1 MTTHPSHSAP
11 PVIRVFLSSTFADME
26 RERSYFNEVLTPKIS
41 RICNQRG
48 VSFFSVDLRWGITHE
63 DQVNGQVLPICLG
76 EIDKCRPY
84 FIGIVGNRYGSVL
97 ETVPEHIARSIPWLT
112 GKEGHS
118 ITELEMLYAV
128 LDKEKSDGCVDC
140 AFYMRSDRLSREMY
154 GTAPNESDGAR
165 RRLDDLKRRITEDE
179 AIPSAAYDSME
190 EFGEMVMRD
199 LMRWLDEHFPA
210 SADVNLIRRQWYDG
224 ELLRD
229 YLPSASLEHFLDTYA
244 AESKKPLLFYGDGAR
259 GKTAF
264 LTAWQPNEGHKIVVN
279 IAADDRF
286 AYWPTLAR
294 HLALSIREL
303 QSDCGLPEGVSAEDG
318 DVFYTADEDKER
330 FAQAFVQWFGGLK
343 VSQPIA
349 IVINDLNLLED
360 EQGRLLSWLP
370 AVPPAG
376 IRLFGSTNDD
386 EMVQNAS
393 MLGWNI
399 KEMPLF
405 DQKDAAALVTD
416 YLHACGKKL
425 TQEQTGRLLK
435 SVCARYPGQL
445 RFVAAF
451 LVNFGRFNSLDTLID
466 RIGEMRRID
475 QMYRYAYDYLMT
487 EYEQRERGA
496 VRLVLGLVRAATFS
510 LNERLC
516 YELCRRTYDVTAIEW
531 ARCCRIFEQFGIV
544 QGDYWNLRNEEM
556 QKFVDQLL
564 DTDELKQAH
573 TVLGDHYLQ
582 LMRDDADAEDVRTA
596 TAYAKA
602 VLLHYR
608 SAEAW
613 DKLTDALSE
622 HRVLC
627 RLYKLDWRYV
637 RSAWMALF
645 LNTPH
650 DLSDRLMALIER
662 YAAAEGEEN
671 RAIAL
676 RVGGL
681 FVDLDLQARYDE
693 ACRALG
699 VKNLPSGIHSA
710 SEWMMT
716 KAFAS
721 LYHQMMQMKTQ
732 GWHRELL
739 NYADKLMA
747 QSLPLNAMETC
758 RLWYL
763 KADCEAR
770 LRLYDAAT
778 KTVNGYYEM
787 AIKAGL
793 SYEMVRALTLRG
805 EIVYHMERIQDAME
819 IQERLVQMALQN
831 GDLDGYL
838 AARNMLGMCMSRSRR
853 YLEAN
858 IIFDI
863 LLEQWQRLGSDSG
876 YAGVFLNKC
885 NALHFGGKTREAL
898 DAAKEYYDRSRSVEA
913 LKGVCVQLL
922 GNMGGYA
929 TALKEYDTA
938 ETYLQDAVAQA
949 KAMGHESALS
959 SAYENLAKM
968 YRASDRWMKAVEVW
982 EEQMEFL
989 WGRGEYDTLLSVLN
1003 DAIVALHHYSYAKR
1017 AKLMEAQWRER
1028 FATIEGGSEIFEKS
1042 RRADETVDTVQVDHF
1057 REQMIMA
1064 KGEGNVQKQAEL
1076 LCRWADAIKDSAPDE
1091 AVSHLL
1097 EAVALYRSLG
1107 LAARVFSSVHA
1118 SLGILIRKGKV
1129 RNEALCQQVLD
1140 SIGDGVIPEIVRLWT
1155 ELADHKLEEDAAVY
1169 PKLAALMAKGA
1180 IYEPL
1185 MALFVTDMNGILM
1198 YLCAADELIALVES
1212 FSPRL
1217 RDDVCDGFDHAMFDD
1232 EGRGTSDLKVD
1243 FLSPAA
1249 TEKLRFYEKCV
1260 AFLQHFGHLN
1270 AAAMAGN
1277 IALIFRRRKD
1287 KEKTLYYHSLSAKA
1301 FEQAKKPEDALIEM
1315 MNLATAYREFDDFDG
1330 SIDLLKEALK
1340 LAGEWGEKKMEALIA
1355 GNLAS
1360 CLVQLKRVEDKE
1372 DILRY
1377 FALEEAY
1384 FRATANDRD
1393 LVISL
1398 VNQMI
1403 FLIDKAEVSQW
1414 QGKLQEAKAL
1424 VDKHHFDDFRTAL
1437 TRLEWMAGQKTAQ
1450 PVAAENQSEDD
1461 FRQKVEGLLAAVGN
1475 YQITNVECANGTYR
1489 AVCAPVKA
1497 DLPGTTLLY
1506 FFYRYESGCAIGTVG
1521 VYQPPMHLKDLEK
1534 VTAYM
1539 NWWNTLNEYEINYD
1553 AEQRLFRADA
1563 RLMAPDWGKL
1573 ALRLRRFHTLWE
1585 TDKVNLMS
1593 MILDIVD
1600 VDLAQGAKLRAMDE
1614 TTDTE

>member
-1 MTTHPSHSAP
+1 MTTSHSHSAP

-41 RICNQRG
+41 RICAERG

-97 ETVPEHIARSIPWLT
+97 ETVPDQIAQSIPWLE

-128 LDKEKSDGCVDC
+128 LDKEKGDGCVDC

-154 GTAPNESDGAR
+154 GAAPNESDAAR
-165 RRLDDLKRRITEDE
+165 RRLDALKRRITEDE
-179 AIPSAAYDSME
+179 DVPSANYDSME

-210 SADVNLIRRQWYDG
+210 SADVNLIRRKWYDG

-229 YLPSASLEHFLDTYA
+229 YLHSAPMEHFLDTYV

-264 LTAWQPNEGHKIVVN
+264 LTAWQQNEGHKIVVN

-294 HLALSIREL
+294 HLALRIQEL
-303 QSDCGLPEGVSAEDG
+303 QPDCGLPEGVSAEGG
-318 DVFYTADEDKER
+318 DVFYTSDEDKER
-330 FAQAFVQWFGGLK
+330 FGQSFVQWFSKLK

-360 EQGRLLSWLP
+360 EQARLLSWLP

-393 MLGWNI
+393 MLGWNV

-425 TQEQTGRLLK
+425 TQEQMSRLLK

-451 LVNFGRFNSLDTLID
+451 LVNFGRFNILDELID

-475 QMYRYAYDYLMT
+475 QIYRYAYDYLMA
-487 EYEQRERGA
+487 EYEHRERGA

-516 YELCRRTYDVTAIEW
+516 YELCQRTYEVTAIEW
-531 ARCCRIFEQFGIV
+531 ARCCRIFEQFGII

-556 QKFVDQLL
+556 QKFVDHLL
-564 DTDELKQAH
+564 SYDELKQAH
-573 TVLGDHYLQ
+573 TVLGDYYLQ
-582 LMRDDADAEDVRTA
+582 LMRDDTDVESVRMS

-613 DKLTDALSE
+613 EKLTDALSE

-645 LNTPH
+645 LNTSCN
-650 DLSDRLMALIER
+650 LSDHLMPLVER
-662 YAAAEGEEN
+662 YAAAEEEEN

-681 FVDLDLQARYDE
+681 FVDLDCKVRYDE

-699 VKNLPSGIHSA
+699 MKNLPSDIHSA
-710 SEWMMT
+710 SHWMMS
-716 KAFAS
+716 KAFAP

-739 NYADKLMA
+739 NYVDKLMA
-747 QSLPLNAMETC
+747 QSLPLNAKETC
-758 RLWYL
+758 QLWYL

-770 LRLYDAAT
+770 LRLYEAAT

-787 AIKAGL
+787 AIRAGL

-805 EIVYHMERIQDAME
+805 EIVYHMERTQDAME
-819 IQERLVQMALQN
+819 IQERLIQMALQS
-831 GDLDGYL
+831 GDLHGYL
-838 AARNMLGMCMSRSRR
+838 SARNMLGMCMSRSKR

-863 LLEQWQRLGSDSG
+863 LLEQWKRLGSDGG

-898 DAAKEYYDRSRSVEA
+898 EAATEYYERSRSVAE
-913 LKGVCVQLL
+913 LKGVCVQLI
-922 GNMGGYA
+922 GNMGRYA
-929 TALKEYDTA
+929 TALKDYDTA
-938 ETYLQDAVAQA
+938 EAYLLDAVAQA
-949 KAMGHESALS
+949 KAMNYESALA
-959 SAYENLAKM
+959 SAYEALAKM
-968 YRASDRWMKAVEVW
+968 YQVSDRWMKAVEVW

-989 WGRGEYDTLLSVLN
+989 WSRREYGSLLSVLN
-1003 DAIVALHHYSYAKR
+1003 EAIVALYHYSYAKR
-1017 AKLMEAQWRER
+1017 AKLMEEQWRER

-1042 RRADETVDTVQVDHF
+1042 RRSEETVDTVQVDSF
-1057 REQMIMA
+1057 REQVIMA
-1064 KGEGNVQKQAEL
+1064 KGEGNTQKQAEL
-1076 LCRWADAIKDSAPDE
+1076 LCQWADAIKDSDPDE
-1091 AVSHLL
+1091 AVAHLL
-1097 EAVALYRSLG
+1097 EAVDLYRGLG
-1107 LAARVFSSVHA
+1107 LTARVFACVHGC
-1118 SLGILIRKGKV
+1118 LGILIRKGKV
-1129 RNEALCQQVLD
+1129 HNEALCQQVLTAV
-1140 SIGDGVIPEIVRLWT
+1140 GDPVIEEVVRVWT
-1155 ELADHKLEEDAAVY
+1155 GLADHGEAEDAAIY
-1169 PKLAALMAKGA
+1169 PQLAALMKKGA
-1180 IYEPL
+1180 VYEPL
-1185 MALFVTDMNGILM
+1185 MALMVADVTAILT
-1198 YLCAADELIALVES
+1198 YVCTADELIALVES
-1212 FSPRL
+1212 FSHRF
-1217 RDDVCDGFDHAMFDD
+1217 RDDVCDSIDHAMFDD
-1232 EGRGTSDLKVD
+1232 EGRGTAALKVD

-1260 AFLQHFGHLN
+1260 TFLQHFGRLN

-1287 KEKTLYYHSLSAKA
+1287 KEKTLYYHRLSAQA
-1301 FEQAKKPEDALIEM
+1301 YEQAQKPEDALIEM
-1315 MNLATAYREFDDFDG
+1315 MNLSTAYREFGDTEG
-1330 SIDLLKEALK
+1330 AVKLLREALV
-1340 LAGEWGEKKMEALIA
+1340 LAGEWGQKKMEALIA

-1360 CLVQLKRVEDKE
+1360 NLVQRNNPADKE
-1372 DILRY
+1372 EILRY

-1384 FRATANDRD
+1384 FRSAALDRD

-1403 FLIDKAEVSQW
+1403 FLHDKVDVSEW
-1414 QGKLQEAKAL
+1414 QGKLQEAMAL
-1424 VDKHHFDDFRTAL
+1424 VNKHHFDDFRTVL
-1437 TRLEWMAGQKTAQ
+1437 GRLEWMASQKKAQ

-1461 FRQKVEGLLAAVGN
+1461 FRQKVEALLAAVGN
-1475 YQITNVECANGTYR
+1475 YQISKIDCTNGTYR
-1489 AVCAPVKA
+1489 AICAPVEA
-1497 DLPGTTLLY
+1497 GLPGETFMY
-1506 FFYRYESGCAIGTVG
+1506 FFYRYESAGVIGVVG
-1521 VYQPPMHLKDLEK
+1521 AYRPPMRLQDLEK

-1539 NWWNTLNEYEINYD
+1539 NWWNSLNEYDISYD
-1553 AEQRLFRADA
+1553 AEQQLFRADA
-1563 RLMAPDWGKL
+1563 RLVAPDWDKM
-1573 ALRLRRFHTLWE
+1573 ALRLRRFHKLWE
-1585 TDKVNLMS
+1585 ADKVNLMS
-1593 MILDIVD
+1593 MILGIVD
-1600 VDLAQGAKLRAMDE
+1600 VDLAQGAKLRVMDE